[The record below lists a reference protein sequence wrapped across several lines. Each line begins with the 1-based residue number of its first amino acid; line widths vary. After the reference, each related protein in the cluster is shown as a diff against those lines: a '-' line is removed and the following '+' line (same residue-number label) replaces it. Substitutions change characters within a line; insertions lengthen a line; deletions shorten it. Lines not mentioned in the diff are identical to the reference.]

1 MKPDVP
7 VVMRGLFGTM
17 LMEIAPNLTAEYSA
31 GSIGI
36 MSMMIFMTAEEYD
49 RAAEIRAAENAEM
62 RALFAEASGLVEDAG
77 LKVKL
82 AEAGQG
88 KDGSLR
94 ISALDAENAALAAL
108 LIELQA
114 HVEESTGTQAAG
126 LEARIWDYLVA
137 AADRRKLTFPALG

>member
-7 VVMRGLFGTM
+7 VVMRGLFCTM

-62 RALFAEASGLVEDAG
+62 RALFAEAAGLIEDAA
-77 LKVKL
+77 LKAKL
-82 AEAGQG
+82 AEAAKGR
-88 KDGSLR
+88 DASLR
-94 ISALDAENAALAAL
+94 ISALDAENSALAAL
-108 LIELQA
+108 LIELQV
-114 HVEESTGTQAAG
+114 HVEESTASWAAG
-126 LEARIWDYLVA
+126 LEAHIWDYIVT
-137 AADRRKLTFPALG
+137 AADRRKLPFPSLG

>member
-62 RALFAEASGLVEDAG
+62 RALFAEASGLIEDAA
-77 LKVKL
+77 LKAKL
-82 AEAGQG
+82 AEAAKG

-94 ISALDAENAALAAL
+94 ISALDAENSALATL

-114 HVEESTGTQAAG
+114 HVEESTGPHAAG
-126 LEARIWDYLVA
+126 LEARIWDYIVT
-137 AADRRKLTFPALG
+137 AADRRKLPFPSLG

>member
-62 RALFAEASGLVEDAG
+62 RALFAEAAGLVEDAG
-77 LKVKL
+77 LKAKL
-82 AEAGQG
+82 AEAAKG
-88 KDGSLR
+88 KDASLR
-94 ISALDAENAALAAL
+94 VSALDKENAALAAL

-114 HVEESTGTQAAG
+114 HVEDSAAPHAAG
-126 LEARIWDYLVA
+126 LEARIWDYLVT

>member
-49 RAAEIRAAENAEM
+49 RAADIRAAENAEM
-62 RALFAEASGLVEDAG
+62 RALFAGAAGLVEDAG
-77 LKVKL
+77 LKAKL
-82 AEAGQG
+82 AAAAKGG
-88 KDGSLR
+88 GGSLR
-94 ISALDAENAALAAL
+94 ISALDKENAALAAL
-108 LIELQA
+108 LIELQTHA
-114 HVEESTGTQAAG
+114 EESTSPHAAG
-126 LEARIWDYLVA
+126 LEARIWDYIVT

>member
-62 RALFAEASGLVEDAG
+62 RALFAEAAGLVADAA
-77 LKVKL
+77 LKAKL
-82 AEAGQG
+82 SEAAKGR
-88 KDGSLR
+88 DASLR
-94 ISALDAENAALAAL
+94 VSALDKDNSALAGL

-114 HVEESTGTQAAG
+114 HMEESTAPWSAG
-126 LEARIWDYLVA
+126 LEARIWNYLVA
-137 AADRRKLTFPALG
+137 AADRRKLNFPALG

>member
-36 MSMMIFMTAEEYD
+36 MSMMIFMTADEYD
-49 RAAEIRAAENAEM
+49 RAADIRAAENAEM
-62 RALFAEASGLVEDAG
+62 RALFAEAAGLVADAA
-77 LKVKL
+77 LKAKL
-82 AEAGQG
+82 SEAAKGR
-88 KDGSLR
+88 DASLR
-94 ISALDAENAALAAL
+94 VSALDRDNSVLAGL

-114 HVEESTGTQAAG
+114 HAEESTALWSAG

-137 AADRRKLTFPALG
+137 AADRRKLNFPSLG

>member
-62 RALFAEASGLVEDAG
+62 RALFAGASGLVEDAA
-77 LKVKL
+77 LKAKL
-82 AEAGQG
+82 AEAAKG

-94 ISALDAENAALAAL
+94 ISALDAENAALATL
-108 LIELQA
+108 LIEIQA
-114 HVEESTGTQAAG
+114 HVEESMAPWAAG
-126 LEARIWDYLVA
+126 LEARIWDYLVT
-137 AADRRKLTFPALG
+137 AADRRKLPFPSLG